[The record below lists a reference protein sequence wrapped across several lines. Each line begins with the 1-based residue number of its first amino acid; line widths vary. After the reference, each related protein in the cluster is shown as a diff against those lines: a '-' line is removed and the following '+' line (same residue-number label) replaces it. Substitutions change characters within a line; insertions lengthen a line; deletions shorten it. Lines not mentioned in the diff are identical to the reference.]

1 MRGDKMVVYSAAV
14 AVGALVNVGIGIRT
28 YTKTP
33 QSTIAKK
40 FLFITGFFLLWGLA
54 EAVAPFL
61 SDPLFLVRLSYV
73 PLFLIPY
80 SLCFLASH
88 VSEGRW
94 KIPLYVSKF
103 YLVFA
108 VLLFGNLVI
117 QDTLPTE
124 YGYGLVT
131 GMLFPHMTIV
141 YTSMTVVGVFL
152 VYAERV
158 NLKDVGKIHR
168 VDAIVYGIIISVIF
182 IYLFKLFSPLIGWE
196 LPKIGY
202 LFTVFSTATFSYAY
216 MKGNASVFPKIE
228 RTVTVQDALCGAR
241 CSMCSAYSAR
251 ECPSCVAADESIKKE
266 CNIYGCAQEKD
277 TNCHQC
283 KDIFTC
289 SIYAEYKEKCP
300 FSHLLNWFS
309 SGSSYRIDS
318 PTYIEGRTL
327 FRDRLVCGDFGLIVS
342 REHPVNFFGE
352 WDLEQVPLLWLS
364 VLEENTWTVNPTN
377 LGKLSH
383 TIINFIKEY
392 PISCILFEGFE
403 YLVVHNSFD
412 TIMKFVYSLDDTI
425 IQDKCRFILSYDSRT
440 LDEEKAALLEKELKP
455 VFSEYDKKV

>member
-1 MRGDKMVVYSAAV
+1 MVVYSAAV
-14 AVGALVNVGIGIRT
+14 AFGALVNATIGIRT
-28 YTKTP
+28 YIKAP
-33 QSTIAKK
+33 QSMIAKK
-40 FLFITGFFLLWGLA
+40 FLFITGFFLFWGIA
-54 EAVAPFL
+54 EAVALFS

-80 SLCFLASH
+80 SLYSLASH

-94 KIPLYVSKF
+94 RIPLYISKG
-103 YLVFA
+103 YSVCAVF
-108 VLLFGNLVI
+108 LFGNLVI

-124 YGYGLVT
+124 YGYTLVT
-131 GMLFPHMTIV
+131 GMFFPHMTII
-141 YTSMTVVGVFL
+141 YTAMTIIGIFL

-168 VDAIVYGIIISVIF
+168 TNAIVCGIIISVIF
-182 IYLFKLFSPLIGWE
+182 IYVFKLFSPLVGWE
-196 LPKIGY
+196 LPKIGS
-202 LFTVFSTATFSYAY
+202 LFTVFSTAAFSYAY
-216 MKGNASVFPKIE
+216 MQGNPVFPTVE
-228 RTVTVQDALCGAR
+228 RTVTIQDARCGAR
-241 CSMCSAYSAR
+241 CSVCSAYFAH

-266 CNIYGCAQEKD
+266 CKIYVCAHKKGI
-277 TNCHQC
+277 NCHQC
-283 KDIFTC
+283 KSIFTC

-300 FSHLLNWFS
+300 FSHFLNWFS

-318 PTYIEGRTL
+318 PTYTEGRTL

-342 REHPVNFFGE
+342 REHPHNFFGE
-352 WDLEQVPLLWLS
+352 WDLEQVPLIWLS

-377 LGKLSH
+377 LAKLSH

-392 PISCILFEGFE
+392 PVSCILFEGFE

-412 TIMKFVYSLDDTI
+412 TIMKLVYSLDDTV

-455 VFSEYDKKV
+455 VFSEYEM